1 MESRRIVRQQGW
13 LDRLMDF
20 STGNPATARTLAD
33 MRDHMHAW
41 LAANA

>member
-1 MESRRIVRQQGW
+1 
-13 LDRLMDF
+13 MDF